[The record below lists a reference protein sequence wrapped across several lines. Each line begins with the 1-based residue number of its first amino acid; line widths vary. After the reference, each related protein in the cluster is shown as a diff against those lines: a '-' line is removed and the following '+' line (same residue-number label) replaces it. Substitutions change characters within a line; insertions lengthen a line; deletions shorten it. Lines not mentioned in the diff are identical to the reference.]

1 MTKRLFAPV
10 YLRKSAF
17 PVSLRSLF
25 LTSILFVVSLAAN
38 AQKVDYEKLP
48 FLKPGTT
55 YLWPTNASDYMSAT
69 FGETRAAHFH
79 AAIDI
84 GTWGQQGYR
93 VFASRD
99 GLLSRV
105 GVSPSGYGNVVYL
118 KHDDGSFSMYAHL
131 RDFIPQIRELVDSYR
146 FLNYTFNFDR
156 NLESYNI
163 RFQKGDLI
171 AFSGDTGIG
180 PPHLHFELRTPSN
193 NPFNPLLAGISV
205 PDNVPPRISA
215 ISVEPLSP
223 DASVN
228 GRKRIVTVPAT
239 GSGRNYQFGTIRA
252 SGTIGLGVEASDRA
266 DALRNVYAV
275 YELKLTINDSLYF
288 HSKADSFEIS
298 NARMMFL
305 DRVYPVLRAERKGF
319 QRLFIRDG
327 NKVLFYKNIGHN
339 GTVSLPPGTYNV
351 RIEASDYFGNTSIAS
366 GRIQFS
372 TSDHTEIPSKSEL
385 SHKSLKVAQDKG
397 LPPDFNRI
405 YWTNDWITNVE
416 QGRQL
421 NIVSRSQDGFTRH
434 SATGPLT
441 DRNFIKLRDQS
452 KQIISVNN
460 HDMVVQRIYPGT
472 KSILRTP
479 DQRLQLEFR
488 ESTLYDTMSVA
499 FAWKKENGNII
510 IETGPDH
517 EPLRTGYII
526 QFLLDENQKKLSGL
540 GIYSINGSGQ
550 NASYSLVG
558 STFNRGF
565 LQGITTGFGRFT
577 IRQDTVP
584 PEMSR
589 PRIYQRSDGKWFA
602 SVRVGDDL
610 SGVDYTTARFEINGV
625 RGIAEYDPFGRL
637 LIYHLPDFRPQARN
651 QFVIQL
657 SDRAGNKA
665 TQQFSV
671 SR

>member
-1 MTKRLFAPV
+1 MTINL
-10 YLRKSAF
+10 SARNYT
-17 PVSLRSLF
+17 VNLK
-25 LTSILFVVSLAAN
+25 VVSLFIITVFLLINSDKTN
-38 AQKVDYEKLP
+38 AQRVDHSKLP
-48 FLKPGTT
+48 FLKQGTT

-69 FGETRAAHFH
+69 FGETRSAHFH

-84 GTWGQQGYR
+84 GTWGQQGYS

-99 GLLSRV
+99 GILSRV

-118 KHDDGSFSMYAHL
+118 KHDDGSYSMYAHL

-146 FLNYTFNFDR
+146 FRDYTFNFDQ

-193 NPFNPLLAGISV
+193 NPFNPLLVGISV
-205 PDNVPPRISA
+205 PDNIPPRISG

-228 GRKRIVTVPAT
+228 GRKRIVTVPVT
-239 GSGRNYQFGTIRA
+239 GSGKTYQFNTIRA
-252 SGTIGLGVEASDRA
+252 SGTIGIGVDASDRA

-275 YELKLTINDSLYF
+275 YELKLSINDSLYF
-288 HSKADSFEIS
+288 HSKADSFEIA

-327 NKVLFYKNIGHN
+327 NRVLFYKDVGHN
-339 GTVSLPPGTYNV
+339 GMITLPPGTYNIKV
-351 RIEASDYFGNTSIAS
+351 EASDYFGNKSTAT
-366 GRIQFS
+366 GRIQI
-372 TSDHTEIPSKSEL
+372 TPSNHSEL
-385 SHKSLKVAQDKG
+385 PSRSEVLHSTLIVSQDKG
-397 LPPDFNRI
+397 LPPNFNQM
-405 YWTNDWITNVE
+405 YWTNDWIANLE
-416 QGRQL
+416 PGRQL
-421 NIVSRSQDGFTRH
+421 NIESQLYDGFTQI
-434 SATGPLT
+434 SINGNLN
-441 DRNFIKLRDQS
+441 DGNYLSLRNRA
-452 KQIISVNN
+452 KQIVSVNN
-460 HDMVVQRIYPGT
+460 HDMVVHQIYPGS

-488 ESTLYDTMSVA
+488 ETSLYDTMSVT
-499 FAWKKENGNII
+499 FAWKNENEKII

-526 QFLLDENQKKLSGL
+526 QFLLDDEQKSMKGL
-540 GIYSINGSGQ
+540 GMYAMNGSGQ
-550 NASYSLVG
+550 NTSYSFVG
-558 STFNRGF
+558 STLNRGF
-565 LQGITTGFGRFT
+565 IQGVTNGFGRFT
-577 IRQDTVP
+577 IIQDTIP
-584 PEMSR
+584 PEMNR
-589 PRIYQRSDGKWFA
+589 PRVYQRSDGKWFG
-602 SVRVGDDL
+602 SVRVSDNL
-610 SGVDYTTARFEINGV
+610 SGVDYATARFEINGV
-625 RGIAEYDPFGRL
+625 RGIAEYDPFGRI
-637 LIYHLPDFRPQARN
+637 LIYHLPGFRPQSRN
-651 QFVIQL
+651 QFIIEL
-657 SDRAGNKA
+657 SDRAGNRT